1 MDNVYSIT
9 QGQLE
14 DIADAIRLKTGKSEK
29 MTVAEMP
36 NEISGISGG
45 SENFSTSNVQAVS
58 NGFVG
63 SIIGIAEQV
72 TE

>member
-1 MDNVYSIT
+1 MNYIISSD
-9 QGQLE
+9 QLAL
-14 DIADAIRLKTGKSEK
+14 IADAIRAKTGKSDTI
-29 MTVAEMP
+29 TVDEMP
-36 NEISGISGG
+36 DEISGISGG